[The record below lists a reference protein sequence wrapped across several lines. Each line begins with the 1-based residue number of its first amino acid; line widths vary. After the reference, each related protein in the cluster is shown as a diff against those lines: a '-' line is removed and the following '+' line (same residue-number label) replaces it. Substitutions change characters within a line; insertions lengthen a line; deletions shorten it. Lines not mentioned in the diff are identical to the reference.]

1 MMKYLLLF
9 ILLIQNIHCFGF
21 QQANVSAFVYHRFGD
36 NRYPSTNIDLD
47 KFEAQLKFLRD
58 NGYHVVTLSR
68 ALNELKDQKPDTKVA
83 VLTIDDAYRSFYS
96 NGWPILK
103 KYGFPAT
110 IYVNTE
116 TVGASDFMN
125 WREISE
131 VSQGGIEIG
140 NHSHAHPYFLNSFKK
155 QGFLEDLVESHKS
168 FEKGMGQIPKT
179 YAYPY
184 GEWNKEMVSILDS
197 MNYSSAA
204 AQNSG
209 VIYEKTHQFSLPRF
223 PMSNDYADME
233 TFKEKLSVNALEVIG
248 VKTFQQGSMGTLTTP
263 TIVLN
268 FYEKD
273 LNLKYLQV
281 FIQGSEVNKSV
292 TVGKDDLVTLTI
304 SPKSSLSKRRT
315 LFTITVPNRQ
325 GNWAWYSYSWVI
337 PKRG

>member
-1 MMKYLLLF
+1 MKYLLLF

-21 QQANVSAFVYHRFGD
+21 QQANASAFVYHRFGD

-83 VLTIDDAYRSFYS
+83 VITIDDAYKSFYS
-96 NGWPILK
+96 NGWPLLK
-103 KYGFPAT
+103 KYGFSAT

-125 WREISE
+125 WREINE

-140 NHSHAHPYFLNSFKK
+140 NHSHAHPYFLDSFKG
-155 QGFLEDLVESHKS
+155 QYFQEDLILSHES
-168 FEKGMGQIPKT
+168 FVKGMGQVPRT

-184 GEWNKEMVSILDS
+184 GEWNMDMVNLLDS
-197 MNYSSAA
+197 LGYSSAA

-209 VIYEKTHQFSLPRF
+209 VIYKDTHRLSIPRF
-223 PMSNDYADME
+223 PMSNDYADMA
-233 TFKEKLSVNALEVIG
+233 TFKEKLSVDALEVTDI
-248 VKTFQQGSMGTLTTP
+248 KTYQQGSMGTLTAP
-263 TIVLN
+263 TIVLS

-281 FIQGSEVNKSV
+281 FIQGAEVNKSI
-292 TVGKDDLVTLTI
+292 TVGKDGLVTLTI
-304 SPKSSLSKRRT
+304 SPMSSLRKRRT
-315 LFTITVPNRQ
+315 LFTVTVPNRQ
-325 GNWAWYSYSWVI
+325 GDWAWYSYSWVI
-337 PKRG
+337 PKKG